1 MPQLLLGLILSL
13 AIGLLGYRRR
23 SLTRSGV
30 LGAVLT
36 GTLIFGLGGLTWGG
50 LLIAFFVS
58 SSLLS
63 HWRAARKA
71 AVADVFA
78 KTGQRDLAQA
88 LANGG
93 LGAALAVAHWLA
105 PHPLWFA
112 AFVGAMAAVNADT
125 WATEIGVLNPA
136 PPRLVTTFKP
146 VPAGTSGGISLLGTL
161 AALAGGLFIGLCAAV
176 LLLPLPLGLG
186 RGEGLLPPL
195 PEGEGRGEGL
205 GLLLIGAVAGLLSA
219 LFDSLL
225 GATVQRVYV
234 CPVCGKETERRVHHG
249 QTTRPLRGWSGLDND
264 GVNFLA
270 SLVGA
275 LLGAALGALL
285 GGLRLP

>member
-1 MPQLLLGLILSL
+1 MPQLLLGLLLSL
-13 AIGLLGYRRR
+13 VIGLLGYARR
-23 SLTRSGV
+23 SLTWSGV
-30 LGAVLT
+30 LGAVIT
-36 GTLIFGLGGLTWGG
+36 GTLIFGLGGLVWGG
-50 LLIAFFVS
+50 LLVAFFVS

-63 HWRAARKA
+63 HWRAGRKA

-93 LGAALAVAHWLA
+93 LGAAMAVGHWLA

-125 WATEIGVLNPA
+125 WATEVGVLNPQ
-136 PPRLVTTFKP
+136 PPRLITTFKP
-146 VPAGTSGGISLLGTL
+146 VPAGTSGGISVLGTL
-161 AALAGGLFIGLCAAV
+161 AALAGGLFIGLSAMVLTNLV
-176 LLLPLPLGLG
+176 LLLPLPLGDPPFG
-186 RGEGLLPPL
+186 GQGVRGEGLI
-195 PEGEGRGEGL
+195 
-205 GLLLIGAVAGLLSA
+205 LIGGVAGLVSA

-225 GATVQRVYV
+225 GATVQRLYV
-234 CPVCGKETERRVHHG
+234 CAVCGKETERKVHHG

-270 SLVGA
+270 SVVGA
-275 LLGAALGALL
+275 VLGAVLGALL
-285 GGLRLP
+285 GGLGLP

>member
-13 AIGLLGYRRR
+13 AIGLLGYQRR

-30 LGAVLT
+30 LGAVIT

-50 LLIAFFVS
+50 LLVAFFVS

-125 WATEIGVLNPA
+125 WATEIGVLNPT
-136 PPRLVTTFKP
+136 PPRLITTFKT
-146 VPAGTSGGISLLGTL
+146 VPAGTSGGISLFGTL
-161 AALAGGLFIGLCAAV
+161 AALAGGLFIGLSAV
-176 LLLPLPLGLG
+176 ALTNLALLLPLRL
-186 RGEGLLPPL
+186 GEGWGAGLAGQPQGVSLPI
-195 PEGEGRGEGL
+195 
-205 GLLLIGAVAGLLSA
+205 IGAVAGLLSA

-234 CPVCGKETERRVHHG
+234 CAVCGKETERLVHHG

-275 LLGAALGALL
+275 VLGAVLGALL
-285 GGLRLP
+285 GGLALA

>member
-1 MPQLLLGLILSL
+1 MPSLLQLLLGLGLSL

-36 GTLIFGLGGLTWGG
+36 GTLIFGLGGLAWGG
-50 LLIAFFVS
+50 LLVAFFVS

-63 HWRAARKA
+63 HWRAGRKA

-78 KTGQRDLAQA
+78 KTGRRDLAQA
-88 LANGG
+88 IANGG
-93 LGAALAVAHWLA
+93 LGAILAVAHWLA

-125 WATEIGVLNPA
+125 WATEIGVLNPS
-136 PPRLVTTFKP
+136 PPRLVTTLKT

-161 AALAGGLFIGLCAAV
+161 AALAGGLFIGLSAV
-176 LLLPLPLGLG
+176 VLTYGGQPLGLG
-186 RGEGLLPPL
+186 GQPL
-195 PEGEGRGEGL
+195 GL
-205 GLLLIGAVAGLLSA
+205 GGQPLGLPLLVIGAVAGLLSA

-234 CPVCGKETERRVHHG
+234 CAVCGKETERRVHHG
-249 QTTRPLRGWSGLDND
+249 QTTRPLRGWSGLDNE

-270 SLVGA
+270 SV
-275 LLGAALGALL
+275 LGAVLGAVLGVVL
-285 GGLRLP
+285 GGLPFPQ